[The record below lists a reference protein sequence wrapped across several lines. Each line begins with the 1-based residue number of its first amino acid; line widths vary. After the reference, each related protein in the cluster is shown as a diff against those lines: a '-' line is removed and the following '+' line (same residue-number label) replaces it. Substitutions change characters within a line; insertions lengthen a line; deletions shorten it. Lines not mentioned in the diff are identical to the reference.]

1 MLSRH
6 GPMWFLFQI
15 IITLISS
22 MFGLL
27 LESSIMSHM
36 VKLKAQKSA
45 LHIIL
50 SHVIPCNI
58 SIETN
63 ILLQ

>member
-6 GPMWFLFQI
+6 GPTWFLLQI

-36 VKLKAQKSA
+36 VKLKAQKST
-45 LHIIL
+45 LHII
-50 SHVIPCNI
+50 PCY
-58 SIETN
+58 TV
-63 ILLQ
+63 